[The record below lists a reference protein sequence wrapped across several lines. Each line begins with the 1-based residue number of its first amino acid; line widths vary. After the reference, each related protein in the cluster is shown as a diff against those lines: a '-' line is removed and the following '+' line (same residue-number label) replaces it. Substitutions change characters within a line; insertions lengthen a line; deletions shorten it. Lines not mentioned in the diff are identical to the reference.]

1 MTFLKKAALLVLLN
15 ISLVLAIS
23 DSEALTKYR
32 LGWATGD
39 TEIIMSVVNNASY
52 TFTWLPNNNVVS
64 ARDFPQFF
72 EGFKNSIVSVTN
84 QKFFLVFDN
93 MIQRKINGA
102 LYEAGDWIV
111 DGFGRGTYFN
121 IAKNGLVS
129 WEIATQSQ
137 LQSQPQV

>member
-1 MTFLKKAALLVLLN
+1 MGN

-23 DSEALTKYR
+23 DRRALTKYR

-72 EGFKNSIVSVTN
+72 EGFKKRSTVPCTRLEIGLLTD
-84 QKFFLVFDN
+84 LAA
-93 MIQRKINGA
+93 A
-102 LYEAGDWIV
+102 LTSTSPRTDWSAGRLPRSLSSSLNLRSE
-111 DGFGRGTYFN
+111 GKHF
-121 IAKNGLVS
+121 
-129 WEIATQSQ
+129 
-137 LQSQPQV
+137 